1 MARSIWKQQEISAR
15 EADLLRISRRLIVE
29 HGVPGLTMERLA
41 AATPYSKGTI
51 YQHFRSREDILAT
64 LCITMGE
71 LRLNMFERASR
82 FAGRSRERAM
92 AANKGHSLLFQLH
105 RELWQAEQ
113 RISEIHLR
121 ARLSPEHRAAYDSVN
136 AKCFQCILGILRDG
150 IASNELVPPHGLGPE
165 QLLVGMIG
173 WTRGL
178 YSIWASDSPVRAWVN
193 DSSDLHFKLIS
204 AIYDGIGWRPFSTEW
219 DYSKTIDRVRAEV
232 YPEEYALARKSAGTG
247 DLEPKPAQ
255 AAGS

>member
-1 MARSIWKQQEISAR
+1 MARSAWKQQEIAAR
-15 EADLLRISRRLIVE
+15 EADLLRISRKLIVE
-29 HGVPGLTMERLA
+29 HGVQGLTMEKLA
-41 AATPYSKGTI
+41 TATPFSKGTI

-82 FAGRSRERAM
+82 FAGSSRERAV

-113 RISEIHLR
+113 RINDIHLR
-121 ARLSPEHRAAYDSVN
+121 AKLSPEHRAAYDSIN
-136 AKCFQCILGILRDG
+136 AKCFHCILGILRDG
-150 IASNELVPPHGLGPE
+150 IASGELVPPHGLGPE

-193 DSSDLHFKLIS
+193 DSIDLHFKLIS
-204 AIYDGIGWRPFSTEW
+204 SIYDGIGWRPFSSEW
-219 DYSKTIDRVRAEV
+219 DYSKTIERVRAEV
-232 YPEEYALARKSAGTG
+232 FPEEYALAQRTDRAGAH
-247 DLEPKPAQ
+247 EPIPVK
-255 AAGS
+255 AADA